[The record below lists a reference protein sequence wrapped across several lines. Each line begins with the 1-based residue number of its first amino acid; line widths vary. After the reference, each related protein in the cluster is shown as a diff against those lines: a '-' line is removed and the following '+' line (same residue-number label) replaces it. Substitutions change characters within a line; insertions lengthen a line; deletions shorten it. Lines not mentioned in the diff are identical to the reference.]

1 MDKNELRQI
10 IREEN
15 KSQNAQIFLA
25 DIENPFQVHTEVLDL
40 GTAVSASNPKV
51 FNFPFKCVAFIKG
64 TDTSL
69 EVRGVL
75 NSNDSG
81 FSSVPFKNNSS
92 LYSERMFGGLYL
104 SWAAQPGKS
113 VTICLFLN
121 AKFESGSFVN
131 DGTVTIAPSSGLVV
145 TNPAVTAAT
154 ATLLIAAN
162 TSRKKVTIQNSST
175 ANIFLGGLTV
185 SNSGATAGFILSPGS
200 STEFQNT
207 AAIYGYSTA
216 GSAAGLITVVE
227 EA

>member
-40 GTAVSASNPKV
+40 GTAVSANNPKV

-69 EVRGVL
+69 EVSGVL
-75 NSNDSG
+75 NSNDNG

-131 DGTVTIAPSSGLVV
+131 DGTVTVSVPSGMTLI
-145 TNPAVTAAT
+145 NPALASGSQ
-154 ATLLIAAN
+154 LLLAQN
-162 TSRKKVTIQNSST
+162 LNRSKVIIQN
-175 ANIFLGGLTV
+175 
-185 SNSGATAGFILSPGS
+185 NSGADIYIGGSAVSNAGASRGLLLTSGVDITLEV
-200 STEFQNT
+200 TD
-207 AAIYGYSTA
+207 AIYIYSSGFVA
-216 GSAAGLITVVE
+216 GEVTVMEIT
-227 EA
+227 

>member
-1 MDKNELRQI
+1 MDKNELRQL

-69 EVRGVL
+69 EVSGVL
-75 NSNDSG
+75 NSNDNG

-131 DGTVTIAPSSGLVV
+131 DGTVTVSVPTGMTLI
-145 TNPAVTAAT
+145 NPALASGSQ
-154 ATLLIAAN
+154 LLLAQN
-162 TSRKKVTIQNSST
+162 LNRSKVIIQNNSGTDIYIGDS
-175 ANIFLGGLTV
+175 TV
-185 SNSGATAGFILSPGS
+185 SNAGASRGLLLTSGVDITLEVTDAIYIYSAGFV
-200 STEFQNT
+200 
-207 AAIYGYSTA
+207 A
-216 GSAAGLITVVE
+216 GEVTVMEIT
-227 EA
+227 